1 MAPTLKPRRIAPT
14 FRPISGRSVRAD
26 WCTSPET
33 AAKVQAMLPE
43 HVTVS
48 ALLDLAVGRLM
59 AAHATNPDAA
69 NEALEAAEVARRAR

>member
-26 WCTSPET
+26 WCTSPTT
-33 AAKVQAMLPE
+33 AEKVQAMLPA

-48 ALLDLAVGRLM
+48 ALLDLAVGRILS
-59 AAHATNPDAA
+59 AHAANPDAT